1 MLGHRASLSIP
12 TCLLSLS
19 YIIFTFPLFFYT
31 LVYIFFN
38 FVLVWCGRTLP
49 DYTCVCSVDSSSSCR
64 CFLGFFTFF
73 SLAICWSFAL
83 VFFWGECRIYL
94 ENCWLV
100 SFAVGQQL
108 EQNKNRL
115 EEQQKVHA
123 DSLAFEMAQLFPTR
137 RVTLLWQF
145 SVVLFKSVRVYIF
158 LWETRRD
165 LAGDRY
171 SIISLSLSHTA
182 RHMKP
187 MCPAIDTIVTVCP
200 MPLFLDVLY
209 THKLFL
215 MYLTFIDSIAIRWPM
230 TIWNRRRPKGG
241 EG

>member
-19 YIIFTFPLFFYT
+19 YIIFIFPPFFYT

-64 CFLGFFTFF
+64 CFLGFFFLFGDLLELLLSFF
-73 SLAICWSFAL
+73 GGSVGYTLRIVSN
-83 VFFWGECRIYL
+83 VF
-94 ENCWLV
+94 WLV

-108 EQNKNRL
+108 EPNKYGR

-123 DSLAFEMAQLFPTR
+123 DSLALKMAQLFPTR

-158 LWETRRD
+158 MGDPSRSGRR
-165 LAGDRY
+165 
-171 SIISLSLSHTA
+171 
-182 RHMKP
+182 
-187 MCPAIDTIVTVCP
+187 
-200 MPLFLDVLY
+200 
-209 THKLFL
+209 
-215 MYLTFIDSIAIRWPM
+215 
-230 TIWNRRRPKGG
+230 
-241 EG
+241 

>member
-19 YIIFTFPLFFYT
+19 YIIFIFPPFFYT

-64 CFLGFFTFF
+64 CFLGFFFLFGDLLELLLSFF
-73 SLAICWSFAL
+73 GGSVGYTLRIVSN
-83 VFFWGECRIYL
+83 VF
-94 ENCWLV
+94 WLV

-108 EQNKNRL
+108 EPNKNGR

-123 DSLAFEMAQLFPTR
+123 DSLALKMARYFR
-137 RVTLLWQF
+137 RDGLLSYGNSLWCC
-145 SVVLFKSVRVYIF
+145 SSLLGCIF

-165 LAGDRY
+165 LAGDNY
-171 SIISLSLSHTA
+171 SIISFSLSL
-182 RHMKP
+182 
-187 MCPAIDTIVTVCP
+187 C
-200 MPLFLDVLY
+200 
-209 THKLFL
+209 
-215 MYLTFIDSIAIRWPM
+215 LTPRG
-230 TIWNRRRPKGG
+230 IWNPCARQLIQ
-241 EG
+241 